1 MSPSP
6 SSPLWPHC
14 PFSLCPRIL
23 APCPK
28 QMQLPWSLS
37 GKNINGYFS
46 FFKIENPLHICCL
59 LLKLNIWDSP
69 VFQAMP
75 RYFLSPI
82 IVLPS
87 PGGNFP
93 LMNQLL
99 IPFPIHSFIS
109 IPLPVNSLSRSWRL
123 FHFFTLIF
131 AYKIA
136 SFKNRLWSFF
146 LLSTL

>member
-1 MSPSP
+1 M
-6 SSPLWPHC
+6 
-14 PFSLCPRIL
+14 
-23 APCPK
+23 
-28 QMQLPWSLS
+28 
-37 GKNINGYFS
+37 
-46 FFKIENPLHICCL
+46 
-59 LLKLNIWDSP
+59 
-69 VFQAMP
+69 FQATP
-75 RYFLSPI
+75 RYVLSPI

-109 IPLPVNSLSRSWRL
+109 IPLPVNSLSRSWHL

-146 LLSTL
+146 LWVLYNKIEHNNVLKSSQAGISSKPILNAGRGRSYFFKKEDEELGWRKLDLIIQQYVWAPAACWVSG